1 MSNLLLQLLKAL
13 IASMAAMLSPDV
25 VKKIVDSAFDKIEDT
40 VAKSSNHWDDAV
52 VLPMLTALRTALN
65 VPDNDGQES

>member
-25 VKKIVDSAFDKIEDT
+25 VKKIVDSAFDKIEDIVVDSET
-40 VAKSSNHWDDAV
+40 QWDDTII
-52 VLPMLTALRTALN
+52 LPMLNALRTGLN
-65 VPDNDGQES
+65 IPTSETD